1 MSLLDSSLVA
11 KLENYLHLTSFRV
24 SLVANNIANIDTPNY
39 HTQDIDFQSEMRR
52 AEVQAA
58 GAANPAVRNV
68 PGLME
73 RPDGNNVDMDR
84 EALLLAQLQL
94 QYTMGAQLLREQFKN
109 LQAAINE
116 G

>member
-1 MSLLDSSLVA
+1 MNLLDSGLMTQ
-11 KLENYLHLTSFRV
+11 LENYLHLTSFRV
-24 SLVANNIANIDTPNY
+24 SLVANNIANIDTPSY

-52 AEVQAA
+52 AEMQAA
-58 GAANPAVRNV
+58 GSARPSVRNV
-68 PGLME
+68 PGLLE

-94 QYTMGAQLLREQFKN
+94 QYTMGAQLLRDQFKT
-109 LQAAINE
+109 LQSAINE